1 MGQKQDDFQALVPGT
16 LLNHRYQV
24 KSLLGRG
31 GMGFVYSAYDQKT
44 DTDIAIKELFPSA
57 CCQRIPGQKSAVL
70 YSKNAVLQ
78 YQDYKNYFIQ
88 EAKIMAKLNGC
99 PNLVSLKDL
108 FEENDTCYYTME
120 LLKGKTLS
128 QLLRSQQLLLLETD
142 AVYIAKGVLN
152 ALTCLHQNGIIHRDI
167 CCQNIFIT
175 DTGVVK
181 VIDFGASALISE
193 QKSLSIILRPSYA
206 PPEQYQSKGI
216 LGPWVD
222 VYALGA
228 VLYQIVTGRK
238 VTESVDR
245 VRKDDLVPPNQIN
258 NKLSG
263 NFSSIIMKALE
274 LEPRKRFQTAEEFRK
289 SLEFGNVRESV
300 SDQACISS
308 KIKKYVFA
316 IAGLVLLIAGCIV
329 TLFAIN
335 G

>member
-1 MGQKQDDFQALVPGT
+1 MEQKQDDLQALAPGT

-24 KSLLGRG
+24 KSLLGHG
-31 GMGFVYSAYDQKT
+31 GMGFVYSAYDQLT

-57 CCQRIPGQKSAVL
+57 CCHRIPGQKNVAL

-99 PNLVSLKDL
+99 PNLVSLNDL
-108 FEENDTCYYTME
+108 FEENNTCYYIME
-120 LLKGKTLS
+120 LLIGKTLN
-128 QLLRSQQLLLLETD
+128 QLLQSQQMLLSETE

-152 ALTCLHQNGIIHRDI
+152 ALTYLHQNGIIHRDI
-167 CCQNIFIT
+167 CCDNIFIT
-175 DTGVVK
+175 DAGVVK
-181 VIDFGASALISE
+181 VIDFGASALFSE
-193 QKSLSIILRPSYA
+193 QKPLSIILRPSYA
-206 PPEQYQSKGI
+206 PPEQYQPKGK

-228 VLYQIVTGRK
+228 ALYQIVTGKK
-238 VTESVDR
+238 VTESINR
-245 VRKDDLVPPNQIN
+245 VIKDDLIPPDQIN

-263 NFSSIIMKALE
+263 NFSSTIMKALD
-274 LEPRKRFQTAEEFRK
+274 LDPRKRFQTAEEFRK
-289 SLEFGNVRESV
+289 SLEFGNVMESV